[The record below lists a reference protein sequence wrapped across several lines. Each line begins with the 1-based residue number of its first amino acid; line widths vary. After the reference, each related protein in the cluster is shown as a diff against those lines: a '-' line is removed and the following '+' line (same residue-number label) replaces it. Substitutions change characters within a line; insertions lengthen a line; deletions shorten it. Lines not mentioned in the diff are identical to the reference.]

1 MSGFLDVVTPT
12 TIANYAK
19 GAWDGVSQMNPEL
32 SMLKEN
38 ADWNYDQGGD
48 STSDVLE
55 GGRHTVLVSAP
66 GMDMTPY
73 LQARNRWA
81 RWTLP
86 WAEISSAVVYDM
98 GALRRNSGPQA
109 LYSIRDKDIP
119 AMIRDLLYG
128 ATASLGWQFLNQNIT
143 SPTGTNAANG
153 LPLAGLPSLL
163 LAPGS
168 TGIVGFDPIASPNAY
183 TGVAIAA
190 TDRGGA
196 PGTASQTYG
205 GLSMAPVGSNGAG
218 TGGIAGVDNNVIDAW
233 TPSFVNSSSTAWSGS
248 ANVTANV
255 LLYTQYAANRA
266 RRFSA
271 GDASLM
277 PQYGLLDFSLFQAM
291 GVQVAAK
298 QTIMITGQ
306 GNKKTDVQNPSLGT
320 LTDAIPHA
328 GLLWRWSEKMPANA
342 GYVLNFKQMRVFV
355 QPVSDRVEQPTGGA
369 AITPQGASG
378 EDAGILENN
387 VTFDPIRRQY
397 LVTSAFPG
405 QLKVSPRYQVRI
417 GAYA

>member
-55 GGRHTVLVSAP
+55 GGRHTVLISAP

-81 RWTLP
+81 RWNLP
-86 WAEISSAVVYDM
+86 WAEIASACIYDA
-98 GALRRNSGPQA
+98 GAMRRNTGPQA
-109 LYSIRDKDIP
+109 LYNIRDKDIP

-128 ATASLGWQFLNQNIT
+128 ATGSLGWQFLNQNILA
-143 SPTGTNAANG
+143 PTGPNAANG
-153 LPLAGLPSLL
+153 LPLAGLPSVL

-168 TGIVGFDPIASPNAY
+168 TDIRGENNNVY

-190 TDRGGA
+190 TDRGGV
-196 PGTASQTYG
+196 PGTASQTYA
-205 GLSMAPVGSNGAG
+205 GLSMAPVGSNGVG
-218 TGGIAGVDNNVIDAW
+218 TGGIAGVDNLNYDAW

-248 ANVTANV
+248 ANIDGNILT
-255 LLYTQYAANRA
+255 YTQYAANRA

-271 GDASLM
+271 GDSSLM
-277 PQYGLLDFSLFQAM
+277 PNYGLLDFRLFQAM

-306 GNKKTDVQNPSLGT
+306 GNKKTDVQNPSLGVM
-320 LTDAIPHA
+320 TDAIPHA
-328 GLLWRWSEKMPANA
+328 GLLWRWSEKMPTGA

-355 QPVSDRVEQPTGGA
+355 QPLADRGESAQNGNSAIVPAVPT
-369 AITPQGASG
+369 G
-378 EDAGILENN
+378 EDAGILETNR
-387 VTFDPIRRQY
+387 TYDPIRRQY

-405 QLKVSPRYQVRI
+405 QVKIHPRYQVRI

>member
-1 MSGFLDVVTPT
+1 MAGFLDVVTPT
-12 TIANYAK
+12 TIANFAK
-19 GAWDGVSQMNPEL
+19 GAWDGVSQMNPCL
-32 SMLKEN
+32 QMLKEN

-81 RWTLP
+81 RWNLP
-86 WAEISSAVVYDM
+86 WAEIAAAVVYDA

-119 AMIRDLLYG
+119 AMIRDILYG
-128 ATASLGWQFLNQNIT
+128 ATGSLGWQFLNQNILA
-143 SPTGTNAANG
+143 PTGPNAANG
-153 LPLAGLPSLL
+153 LPVAGIPSVL

-168 TGIVGFDPIASPNAY
+168 TDIRGENNNVY
-183 TGVAIAA
+183 TGVAVAA
-190 TDRGGA
+190 SDRGGV
-196 PGTASQTYG
+196 PGTGSQTYA
-205 GLSMAPVGSNGAG
+205 GLSMAPIGSNGVG
-218 TGGIAGVDNNVIDAW
+218 TGGIAGVDNNVYDAW
-233 TPSFVNSSSTAWSGS
+233 TPSFVNSTSTAWSGA
-248 ANVTANV
+248 ANVDGNI

-271 GDASLM
+271 GDVSLM
-277 PQYGLLDFSLFQAM
+277 PQYGMLDFRLFQAM
-291 GVQVAAK
+291 GVAVAAK
-298 QTIMITGQ
+298 QTIFVTGES
-306 GNKKTDVQNPSLGT
+306 NKKTSVSNPSLGT
-320 LTDAIPHA
+320 MTDVIPHA
-328 GLLWRWSEKMPANA
+328 GLLWRWSEKMPTNT

-355 QPVSDRVEQPTGGA
+355 QPLADRSEKPDSGTIIPTVP
-369 AITPQGASG
+369 TG
-378 EDAGILENN
+378 EDAGILETN

-405 QLKVSPRYQVRI
+405 QIKIHPRYQVRI